1 MNDSKP
7 IFKPAEVH
15 QEDLEDHVKQNQNTS
30 VTDRRLAAKNFTL
43 KKLCIN
49 KITTYNSVS
58 KILMLTNIQP
68 YILYFS

>member
-1 MNDSKP
+1 MDLEVNDSKP

-15 QEDLEDHVKQNQNTS
+15 QEDLEDHVKQNQNNA
-30 VTDRRLAAKNFTL
+30 VTERSLAAKNFTL

-58 KILMLTNIQP
+58 KILVFTNIQP
-68 YILYFS
+68 

>member
-1 MNDSKP
+1 MDLEVNDSKP

-30 VTDRRLAAKNFTL
+30 VTERRLAAKNFTL

-58 KILMLTNIQP
+58 KILVFTNIHP
-68 YILYFS
+68 